1 MSEAGCLRTGHFNEI
16 SCEEL
21 MIEGQ
26 VDFNDNLDCEEIES
40 HIVLSTHMVAANVK
54 VDDNLLMNEPMD
66 IALTNGNIHRRNH
79 RPGVYHQPT
88 RICSDYGSFPGG
100 VTVVKPGRILDS
112 DDLEMVD
119 ATVWKDLPLLSK
131 ASDSFSIT
139 DKGIQNSNS
148 LPLTTC
154 IGSNTISVPQEGQ
167 TDLTY
172 TSHINGIDAVTI
184 VADIHKIDC
193 GSGSTVYCNH
203 NGSEETWLGLP
214 KAEFL
219 GQCVKIYLTRDIV
232 PPIVDDAHKPLK
244 IITGPN
250 SLSGPRVDY
259 TGGDITP
266 AQMLVANTRDLISRR
281 SIFCGRGYDIAT
293 GDKVINLDSL
303 QLGLPHEISMRCTSG
318 QLFNAD
324 GGLADEQNTTF
335 GIGTTITATVVEMV
349 GAFNGLLGWGT
360 PPSRGVW
367 MIEVLA
373 KSRGRGNQLGTNGLL
388 KTFSFAQTV

>member
-1 MSEAGCLRTGHFNEI
+1 
-16 SCEEL
+16 
-21 MIEGQ
+21 
-26 VDFNDNLDCEEIES
+26 V
-40 HIVLSTHMVAANVK
+40 
-54 VDDNLLMNEPMD
+54 
-66 IALTNGNIHRRNH
+66 
-79 RPGVYHQPT
+79 
-88 RICSDYGSFPGG
+88 
-100 VTVVKPGRILDS
+100 
-112 DDLEMVD
+112 
-119 ATVWKDLPLLSK
+119 SK
-131 ASDSFSIT
+131 ASNSFSIT

-250 SLSGPRVDY
+250 SLIGPRVDY
-259 TGGDITP
+259 TGYELMHTLTADLLLT
-266 AQMLVANTRDLISRR
+266 ANTRDLISRR

-303 QLGLPHEISMRCTSG
+303 QLGLPHEISMRCTSAPILNDEG
-318 QLFNAD
+318 ELV
-324 GGLADEQNTTF
+324 DEQNTTF

-349 GAFNGLLGWGT
+349 GEFNILTESFGT
-360 PPSRGVW
+360 SPSRGVW

-373 KSRGRGNQLGTNGLL
+373 KSRGLGNQLGNQLGINDR